1 MSKQK
6 RGLGRGLGALLNTPT
21 ASVAETDAA
30 GVRSV
35 AVDQIAPN
43 PEQPRQRFDEA
54 QLAEL
59 AESIRANGLI
69 QPLIVT
75 RAPANMPVPFMLIA
89 GERRWRAARLAGI
102 EELPVIVREATQR
115 QLLEWAVIEN
125 VQRADLNPLEEAAA
139 YKSLMEQFNL
149 KQGEIA
155 AQVGKSRVSI
165 ANTIRLLNLN
175 SACQAALLD
184 GSISEGH
191 GRALLGLED
200 ASLQDGLLAQIIK
213 KRLSVRQ
220 TEALVRDVNAAGQR
234 RSRKVP
240 ESDPETEALQE
251 LLQSALGT
259 KVQLQ
264 RGKKGGRVVIH
275 FYSDEELQ
283 AIYDR
288 IVGPRG

>member
-1 MSKQK
+1 MNKPK
-6 RGLGRGLGALLNTPT
+6 RGLGRGLGALLNTPSLS
-21 ASVAETDAA
+21 AAETGTE

-35 AVDQIAPN
+35 AVDQISPN
-43 PEQPRQRFDEA
+43 PEQPRQHFDDK
-54 QLAEL
+54 QLSEL

-75 RAPANMPVPFMLIA
+75 RAPANVPVPYILIA
-89 GERRWRAARLAGI
+89 GERRWRAAQMAGI
-102 EELPVIVREATQR
+102 AELPAIVREATQQ

-139 YKSLMEQFNL
+139 YKSLMEQFDL
-149 KQGEIA
+149 KQSEIA

-191 GRALLGLED
+191 GRALLGLD
-200 ASLQDGLLAQIIK
+200 NVSLQGDLLAQIIK

-234 RSRKVP
+234 GQQRKP
-240 ESDPETEALQE
+240 DPDPEAEALQE
-251 LLQSALGT
+251 MFQSALGT

-288 IVGPRG
+288 IVGPKG